1 MNYALL
7 SILSLLAVAIAYP
20 TAPNTDC
27 SVLGCAWAGGLCLD
41 VGEACDDK
49 TACKDAYKAASF
61 LRHCNK
67 TDGVATS
74 NDPCVT
80 GTPVSLSLHPALPPS
95 FSNPTNAAIM
105 VREQARNRGKRV
117 GQLRRH
123 PTRTAFT

>member
-74 NDPCVT
+74 NDMVLAATDPCVT
-80 GTPVSLSLHPALPPS
+80 GTPVSLSLHLALPPS
-95 FSNPTNAAIM
+95 LPCIPLSSCSPFLRANA
-105 VREQARNRGKRV
+105 
-117 GQLRRH
+117 
-123 PTRTAFT
+123 TRACHR